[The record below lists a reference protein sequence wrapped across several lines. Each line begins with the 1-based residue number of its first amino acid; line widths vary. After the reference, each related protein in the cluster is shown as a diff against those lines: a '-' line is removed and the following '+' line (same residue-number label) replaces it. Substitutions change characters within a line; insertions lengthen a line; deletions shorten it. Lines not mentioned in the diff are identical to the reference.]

1 MRVVIITQA
10 RMTSTRLPGK
20 VLKKVQGKSLLEH
33 QLDRLKRV
41 VTADEIIVATTV
53 NETDEPIV
61 ALCEQLQVI
70 FHRGSEDD
78 VLARYYE
85 AAQPFKPDVVVRVT
99 SDCPVVDPEVIDKV
113 IQYYLNHYPHYD
125 YVSNCLK
132 RSYPRGMD
140 TEVFSFK
147 ALEEAFNEATVHPD
161 REHVTSFIQHQPNR
175 YKLGDVTFFQNQS
188 NHRWTVDTEEDFELV
203 SNIINALYPEKTNF
217 TLEDILKLLE
227 KKPKWSKINTHIEQ
241 KKYGE

>member
-20 VLKKVQGKSLLEH
+20 VLKIVQGKSLLEH

-99 SDCPVVDPEVIDKV
+99 SDCPVVDP
-113 IQYYLNHYPHYD
+113 
-125 YVSNCLK
+125 
-132 RSYPRGMD
+132 SYR
-140 TEVFSFK
+140 
-147 ALEEAFNEATVHPD
+147 
-161 REHVTSFIQHQPNR
+161 
-175 YKLGDVTFFQNQS
+175 QS
-188 NHRWTVDTEEDFELV
+188 HSIL
-203 SNIINALYPEKTNF
+203 PES
-217 TLEDILKLLE
+217 LPSL
-227 KKPKWSKINTHIEQ
+227 
-241 KKYGE
+241 